1 MFLSSFVLLN
11 EMPSSVP
18 GPASPPP
25 LLNFAKCYA
34 TYALIERVRAFQE
47 RGPTG
52 IEAKPELL
60 SYLSHY
66 EAISY
71 ADSLPLSQA
80 IEPPPADGS
89 NPPFPLCVHSLASH
103 RHTDTPCT
111 DTWIRA
117 YTDRFII
124 RTRAHSLCATHSAQ
138 SARGVGR
145 PSEHGDGDGRDR
157 HEALR
162 RHQAPPTG
170 KHRHMHI
177 YILHRHI
184 HIHTQHTE
192 LHTPLRAPCMHA
204 SNVMRAGDTEAGDAA
219 ACDGVKRL
227 A

>member
-1 MFLSSFVLLN
+1 MPISSRGPAQVIPHLGVFLSSFVLLN
-11 EMPSSVP
+11 EMPSTVP

-89 NPPFPLCVHSLASH
+89 NPPFPLCVP
-103 RHTDTPCT
+103 R
-111 DTWIRA
+111 
-117 YTDRFII
+117 
-124 RTRAHSLCATHSAQ
+124 
-138 SARGVGR
+138 
-145 PSEHGDGDGRDR
+145 
-157 HEALR
+157 
-162 RHQAPPTG
+162 
-170 KHRHMHI
+170 
-177 YILHRHI
+177 
-184 HIHTQHTE
+184 
-192 LHTPLRAPCMHA
+192 
-204 SNVMRAGDTEAGDAA
+204 
-219 ACDGVKRL
+219 
-227 A
+227 